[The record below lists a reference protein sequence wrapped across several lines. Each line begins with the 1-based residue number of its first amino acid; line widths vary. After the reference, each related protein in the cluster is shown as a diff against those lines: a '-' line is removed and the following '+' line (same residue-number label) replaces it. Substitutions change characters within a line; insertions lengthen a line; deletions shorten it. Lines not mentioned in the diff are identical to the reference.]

1 MTGGGAPHEGHA
13 VQAPPEGGVRAL
25 LGRQFFVPLPSPETL
40 LALAG
45 LLAVALFLYR
55 DAVFGGQAIFR
66 RDVSMVWLPQVEAF
80 VRSVSAGGWPLWDP
94 FSGFGRPLLADP
106 RAEVLY
112 PPTWLNFILPP
123 RVYYTLFVVAH
134 MVFSGLGL
142 FALARRWSTSR
153 AGAFVAAALWCA
165 SGPFFSLTLMWHH
178 LAGAAWIPWMFV
190 ALDRALDSG
199 RPRDALLA
207 GLTLCGQIVAGSPDL
222 TALTLP
228 ALGLYVL
235 VRRPAWRARAGAR
248 PPHPWRTA
256 LLALGFG
263 LALGA
268 PQWLPTLEWA
278 QRSARALQPYETATT
293 WSLHP
298 LALFELPLPLRFDRL
313 PLTPELRARLIGA
326 REPWLHSIH
335 LGAGAAVLAVAGL
348 LARRRPR
355 RGFLLA
361 LLLVSVLFALG
372 SHAPVHAALV
382 KLLPPLGMLRFP
394 VKAMVLA
401 GLAWSLLAGFGF
413 DAWRDAASRRSRQAT
428 ATAFLVLVA
437 GAIWATTRGAD
448 RLGAHALELGPYGSY
463 RDLLAPVT
471 ALLALDA
478 AACAVL
484 LLLALPPG
492 RTRFGSPLIALA
504 ALAPLLARH
513 ADMGWTAPADLWTR
527 RPALLDFIGRAPLT
541 RIYVYD
547 YSILTAPQTR
557 TNSNAATSYTIARL
571 PPGWGPQEA
580 LVLGVHLYL
589 NPPTAARW
597 GLFGSYD
604 RDILDFDPEPLARL
618 NEFLRASEATP
629 THLRL
634 LRLGGVDF
642 AAALSPGTWWRGLA
656 PVATV
661 EEVFERPIRLF
672 RVPDTLP
679 RTYVAGGVRVA
690 DGRAALALLERDDF
704 DPAREIVLP
713 AGTARAAPLRAP
725 GTSRIAA
732 WRPDRVVIEARLT
745 APGHVVLLD
754 AFDPGWRVRVDG
766 RPAELLRANMAFR
779 AVELRPGRHVVEFAY
794 RPASIAAGFA
804 FGALALVLAAAGA
817 WRARKRR

>member
-1 MTGGGAPHEGHA
+1 MSDGGTPHGERAAPGAGA
-13 VQAPPEGGVRAL
+13 RAF
-25 LGRQFFVPLPSPETL
+25 LGRRFDLPLPSPATL
-40 LALAG
+40 PALAG

-55 DAVFGGQAIFR
+55 DAVFGGRVIFR

-112 PPTWLNFILPP
+112 PLTWLNFILSP
-123 RVYYTLFVVAH
+123 RVYYALFVVAH
-134 MVFSGLGL
+134 MVFSGCGL
-142 FALARRWSTSR
+142 LALARRWRTSR

-207 GLTLCGQIVAGSPDL
+207 GLTLAGQIVAGSPDL

-228 ALGLYVL
+228 ALGVYVL
-235 VRRPAWRARAGAR
+235 VRRPDWRARASAR
-248 PPHPWRTA
+248 PTPAWRTA
-256 LLALGFG
+256 LLALAFG
-263 LALGA
+263 LALSA

-278 QRSARALQPYETATT
+278 HRSARALQPYETATT

-298 LALFELPLPLRFDRL
+298 LALLEVPLPLRFDRL
-313 PLTPELRARLIGA
+313 PLTSELRARLIGA
-326 REPWLHSIH
+326 SEPWLHSIH
-335 LGAGAAVLAVAGL
+335 LGAAAAALVVAGL
-348 LARRRPR
+348 VARRRPR
-355 RGFLLA
+355 RGFLLG
-361 LLLVSVLFALG
+361 LLLVSVLFSLG
-372 SHAPVHAALV
+372 FHAPVHAALV

-413 DAWRDAASRRSRQAT
+413 DAWREAAGRRGRQAAA
-428 ATAFLVLVA
+428 ATFLALTL
-437 GAIWATTRGAD
+437 GMIWATTRGAD
-448 RLGAHALELGPYGSY
+448 ALGAQRLELGPHASY
-463 RDLLAPVT
+463 RDLLAPLT
-471 ALLALDA
+471 ALVALDA
-478 AACAVL
+478 AACAL
-484 LLLALPPG
+484 LLLFALRPRPG
-492 RTRFGSPLIALA
+492 RARFGSAVVALA

-513 ADMGWTAPADLWTR
+513 ADMGWTAAADLWTR
-527 RPALLDFIGRAPLT
+527 RPALLEFIGRAPLT
-541 RIYVYD
+541 RVYVYD
-547 YSILTAPQTR
+547 YSILAAAQTR
-557 TNSNAATSYTIARL
+557 TNPGAVTSYTIARL
-571 PPGWGPQEA
+571 PLGWGLQEA
-580 LVLGVHLYL
+580 LVLGVHAYL

-604 RDILDFDPEPLARL
+604 RDILNFDPEPLARL
-618 NEFLRASEATP
+618 SEFLRASEATP

-642 AAALSPGTWWRGLA
+642 AAALTPGAWWGGLV

-661 EEVFERPIRLF
+661 EEVFEQPIRLF

-690 DGRAALALLERDDF
+690 DGPAAQALLDRDDF

-713 AGTARAAPLRAP
+713 AGLPRARPEQAP
-725 GTSRIAA
+725 GTSRIVA
-732 WRPDRVVIEARLT
+732 WRPERVVIEAQMA

-754 AFDPGWRVRVDG
+754 AYDPGWRVRVDG
-766 RPAELLRANMAFR
+766 RPAELLRANIAFR
-779 AVELRPGRHVVEFAY
+779 AVELAPGRHVVEFAY
-794 RPASIAAGFA
+794 RPTSIAAGFGL
-804 FGALALVLAAAGA
+804 GALALALAAAGA
-817 WRARKRR
+817 LRARRRR

>member
-1 MTGGGAPHEGHA
+1 MSDGAAPHAGCPA
-13 VQAPPEGGVRAL
+13 PEGGARAL
-25 LGRQFFVPLPSPETL
+25 FERQIVMPLPSRETL

-45 LLAVALFLYR
+45 LLALALFLYR
-55 DAVFGGQAIFR
+55 DAVFGGQVIFR

-80 VRSVSAGGWPLWDP
+80 VRGVSAGGWPLWDP

-134 MVFSGLGL
+134 MLFSGWGA
-142 FALARRWSTSR
+142 FALARRWRTSR
-153 AGAFVAAALWCA
+153 AGSFVAAALWCA

-178 LAGAAWIPWMFV
+178 LAAAAWIPWMFL

-199 RPRDALLA
+199 RARDALVA
-207 GLTLCGQIVAGSPDL
+207 GLTLAAQIVAGSPDL
-222 TALTLP
+222 TALGLP

-235 VRRPAWRARAGAR
+235 VRRPLWRAQAGAR
-248 PPHPWRTA
+248 PTPAWRTA
-256 LLALGFG
+256 LLALVFG
-263 LALGA
+263 LALAA

-278 QRSARALQPYETATT
+278 HRSARSLQPYETATT

-298 LALFELPLPLRFDRL
+298 LALLEAALPLRFDRP
-313 PLTPELRARLIGA
+313 PLTPDVRARLIGA

-335 LGAGAAVLAVAGL
+335 LGLAAAALALSGL
-348 LARRRPR
+348 LARGRPR
-355 RGFLLA
+355 RGFLLV
-361 LLLVSVLFALG
+361 LLVASVLFSLG
-372 SHAPVHAALV
+372 AHAPVHAALV

-394 VKAMVLA
+394 VKAMVFA

-413 DAWRDAASRRSRQAT
+413 DAWRDAAGRRARQLCA
-428 ATAFLVLVA
+428 AACLALAA
-437 GAIWATTRGAD
+437 GAMWATTRGAEA
-448 RLGAHALELGPYGSY
+448 LGAGRLELGPHASY
-463 RDLLAPVT
+463 RDLLAPLT
-471 ALLALDA
+471 ALVALEA
-478 AACAVL
+478 AASGLL
-484 LLLALPPG
+484 LLLALRRRPG
-492 RTRFGSPLIALA
+492 RARFGSALVALA
-504 ALAPLLARH
+504 ALAPLTAAH

-541 RIYVYD
+541 RVYVYD
-547 YSILTAPQTR
+547 YSLLTPDQARADPE
-557 TNSNAATSYTIARL
+557 AARSYTIARA
-571 PPGWGPQEA
+571 PYGWGLLET

-618 NEFLRASEATP
+618 NALLRASETTP

-634 LRLGGVDF
+634 LRLGGVEF
-642 AAALSPGTWWRGLA
+642 AAGLTPGAWTRGLV
-656 PVATV
+656 PLATV
-661 EEVFERPIRLF
+661 EEVFEQPIRLF

-690 DGRAALALLERDDF
+690 DGAAARALLERDDF

-713 AGTARAAPLRAP
+713 AGAARAAPEHTP

-732 WRPDRVVIEARLT
+732 WRADRVVVEARLT
-745 APGHVVLLD
+745 APGHLVLLD
-754 AFDPGWRVRVDG
+754 AYDPGWRVRVDG
-766 RPAELLRANMAFR
+766 CSAELLRANLAFR
-779 AVELRPGRHVVEFAY
+779 AVALAPGRHVVEFAY
-794 RPASIAAGFA
+794 RPGSIAAGFA
-804 FGALALVLAAAGA
+804 LAALALVLAAAGA
-817 WRARKRR
+817 LRARKRR